1 MLSVDFVRKFNMNI
15 VQNLE
20 VYLSKYVNVVLD
32 VICLVIRNCDI

>member
-15 VQNLE
+15 VQNME